1 MNNIFSYFL
10 LSKVE
15 KKAFVNIFLIT
26 LFAMSSL
33 VLANILYSDDLTRV
47 VTGETK
53 WNDVGRPLSS
63 LISVVIQL

>member
-1 MNNIFSYFL
+1 
-10 LSKVE
+10 
-15 KKAFVNIFLIT
+15 
-26 LFAMSSL
+26 MSSL